1 VSLVPHLWRRRI
13 EVQGECRRDEFATLF
28 GRKRRGG
35 GRRWGKWYCDLKR
48 LTTEQHGGDVRFTTM
63 FDLYGLP
70 KDFPGLCEHASDRD
84 TSRRATRLEETMAA
98 AVDDWRLVPYLQ
110 RHEFEALVLAGL
122 PALGRFAAGQGRPRR
137 TGRDSNY
144 DRSSPRLRTSTMV
157 KTPHL
162 QSGSKNTSL
171 AIERLFT
178 GHWLWRKPGS
188 RALRSKCPRFD
199 AWIAKLEA
207 LGGQPWTTITDVFD
221 LPKPQDIRAMGFV
234 VKLRE
239 AEPGSDEVRQLVDDY
254 VITPIM
260 RGAASHPG
268 RCETGL
274 RPG

>member
-1 VSLVPHLWRRRI
+1 MRLYVLVEGQTEEEFVKSVLVPHLWRRRI
-13 EVQGECRRDEFATLF
+13 EVRVSVVETSRDAF

-122 PALGRFAAGQGRPRR
+122 PALAGLLQDKDDLAGLEEIR
-137 TGRDSNY
+137 TMIAQ
-144 DRSSPRLRTSTMV
+144 SSPEDINDGEDTAPSKRLEEHIVSYR
-157 KTPHL
+157 KTFHGPL
-162 QSGSKNTSL
+162 VV
-171 AIERLFT
+171 AET
-178 GHWLWRKPGS
+178 GIA
-188 RALRSKCPRFD
+188 ALRSKCPRFD

-207 LGGQPWTTITDVFD
+207 LGGQP
-221 LPKPQDIRAMGFV
+221 
-234 VKLRE
+234 
-239 AEPGSDEVRQLVDDY
+239 
-254 VITPIM
+254 
-260 RGAASHPG
+260 
-268 RCETGL
+268 
-274 RPG
+274 

>member
-1 VSLVPHLWRRRI
+1 VSSRR
-13 EVQGECRRDEFATLF
+13 VATLL
-28 GRKRRGG
+28 GGKRRGG

-122 PALGRFAAGQGRPRR
+122 PALAGLLQDKDDLAGLE
-137 TGRDSNY
+137 RDSNY

-178 GHWLWRKPGS
+178 AHWLWRKRDRGV
-188 RALRSKCPRFD
+188 
-199 AWIAKLEA
+199 E
-207 LGGQPWTTITDVFD
+207 
-221 LPKPQDIRAMGFV
+221 
-234 VKLRE
+234 VKMPTL
-239 AEPGSDEVRQLVDDY
+239 
-254 VITPIM
+254 
-260 RGAASHPG
+260 
-268 RCETGL
+268 
-274 RPG
+274 